1 MTTTDATYRKEIVFD
16 RESRDYAMRLDGE
29 LIGFART
36 HHEAEVTLDQ
46 LVFELLSSGAT
57 ATASALDGGSDADDC
72 AAEVVGMLVEV
83 AQTSAAHTNA
93 PDCSCDACMR
103 ASYAYLNT
111 LPSLVNPE
119 TLVMRADEPSQQ
131 AACVAEPRA
140 PICETCNGEHR
151 IPAGGWGDQ
160 AGGWA
165 ETCPDCDGH
174 SARQRCLLCG
184 GDHSAEDCPRI
195 HPIDAT
201 ALLEEADAVF
211 GRLYCPNCLGN
222 HLLQDCPLKRGDHT
236 TEVDVLLT
244 QIASHPGPN
253 CYCPACMRAAERLI
267 VDAYIT
273 RLQVDAGLI
282 CQFCGDDHAD
292 TTCPQRRPLLAPRV
306 CGNCGGQHS
315 IQHCPEVRAAL
326 FAA

>member
-93 PDCSCDACMR
+93 PDCPCDECMR
-103 ASYAYLNT
+103 TSYAFLNT

-119 TLVMRADEPSQQ
+119 TLVIR
-131 AACVAEPRA
+131 
-140 PICETCNGEHR
+140 GEDPTR
-151 IPAGGWGDQ
+151 VSAVLAQREEIN
-160 AGGWA
+160 
-165 ETCPDCDGH
+165 
-174 SARQRCLLCG
+174 ARQRCLLCG

-195 HPIDAT
+195 HPIDVT
-201 ALLEEADAVF
+201 PLLLEVDALLE
-211 GRLYCPNCLGN
+211 
-222 HLLQDCPLKRGDHT
+222 Q
-236 TEVDVLLT
+236 LT
-244 QIASHPGPN
+244 PHPGPN
-253 CYCPACMRAAERLI
+253 CYCPDCMRRAVVLTATSYVTKLRF
-267 VDAYIT
+267 
-273 RLQVDAGLI
+273 DAGLI
-282 CQFCGDDHAD
+282 CQYCGDDHAD
-292 TTCPQRRPLLAPRV
+292 TTCPQRRSLLAPRV
-306 CGNCGGQHS
+306 CGNCQGQHS
-315 IQHCPEVRAAL
+315 IQACPEIRAAL

>member
-16 RESRDYAMRLDGE
+16 RETRDFAMRLDGE

-83 AQTSAAHTNA
+83 AQTEAAHTNA

-119 TLVMRADEPSQQ
+119 TLVIRGDDPTRVSAVL
-131 AACVAEPRA
+131 A
-140 PICETCNGEHR
+140 HR
-151 IPAGGWGDQ
+151 EEIDF
-160 AGGWA
+160 
-165 ETCPDCDGH
+165 
-174 SARQRCLLCG
+174 RQRCLLCG

-195 HPIDAT
+195 RPIDAT
-201 ALLEEADAVF
+201 ALLEEADAVI

-222 HLLQDCPLKRGDHT
+222 HLLQDCPLKHGDHT
-236 TEVDVLLT
+236 TEADVLLSQT
-244 QIASHPGPN
+244 ASHPGPD
-253 CYCPACMRAAERLI
+253 CSCPDCTRAAERLI
-267 VDAYIT
+267 IDAFMT
-273 RLQVDAGLI
+273 RLRFDAGVL
-282 CQFCGDDHAD
+282 CSFCGDEHAD
-292 TTCPQRRPLLAPRV
+292 SACPQKRPLLAPRV

-315 IQHCPEVRAAL
+315 IQQCSDIRRLL